1 MARTRTSF
9 YRRFLIKFD
18 YLSHSNLDEAE
29 NASASKKLSV
39 LGVKEREEEGGVR
52 KGAVRRE
59 ERQVMEP
66 LCRPPC
72 SDTLRYRQAC

>member
-1 MARTRTSF
+1 MARTWTSF
-9 YRRFLIKFD
+9 YFGFLIKFD

-39 LGVKEREEEGGVR
+39 LGERGREGEEGEEGG
-52 KGAVRRE
+52 VRRE

-66 LCRPPC
+66 LCLPPC